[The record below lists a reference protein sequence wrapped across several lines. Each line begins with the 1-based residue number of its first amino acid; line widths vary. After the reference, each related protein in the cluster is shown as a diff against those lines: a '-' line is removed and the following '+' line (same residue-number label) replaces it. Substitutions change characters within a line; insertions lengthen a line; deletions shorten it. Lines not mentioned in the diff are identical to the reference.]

1 MNYML
6 TDNDFYTYYNFKT
19 LHFIYHLLYHY
30 IIYFKE
36 HHFHNNNLFNTDD
49 LMDVGHGPD

>member
-1 MNYML
+1 MTFIL
-6 TDNDFYTYYNFKT
+6 IIT
-19 LHFIYHLLYHY
+19 LKHFILFIIYF